1 MRGGLRLNIG
11 CRSAWRSRTQHV
23 EQAPDQLQRQSHDIG
38 GAAGDEAERKT
49 LVLKAAG
56 TCFPTPQ
63 TAFEVP
69 VEEAC
74 LERTHFEFT
83 LIGGAQRG
91 VFGIVPKADSG
102 HDSMFAAAQG
112 CEHAA
117 GFGRVGGLAEFPA
130 VDFTERVA
138 GENQS
143 PHAAVCHGLGFCPGE
158 PDDVGFE
165 RFVGVAAR
173 GGRFSFVGRR
183 YDFDLPASLG
193 GELPSTR
200 RSAGKND
207 PRARW

>member
-1 MRGGLRLNIG
+1 M
-11 CRSAWRSRTQHV
+11 
-23 EQAPDQLQRQSHDIG
+23 EQAPDELQWQTHNVG

-56 TCFPTPQ
+56 SGFSTPQ
-63 TAFEVP
+63 TAFDVP
-69 VEEAC
+69 VEEAF
-74 LERTHFEFT
+74 LERTHFEFA

-91 VFGIVPKADSG
+91 VFGKLPEADSG
-102 HDSMFAAAQG
+102 HDSMFAAAEG

-117 GFGRVGGLAEFPA
+117 GFGRAGGLAEFSA

-165 RFVGVAAR
+165 GFVGAAAR

-183 YDFDLPASLG
+183 DDFDLPASLG

-207 PRARW
+207 PWAWW

>member
-1 MRGGLRLNIG
+1 M
-11 CRSAWRSRTQHV
+11 
-23 EQAPDQLQRQSHDIG
+23 EQAPDELQWQTHNVG

-56 TCFPTPQ
+56 SGFSTPQ
-63 TAFEVP
+63 TAFDVP
-69 VEEAC
+69 VEEAF
-74 LERTHFEFT
+74 LERTHFEFA

-91 VFGIVPKADSG
+91 VFGKLPEADSG
-102 HDSMFAAAQG
+102 HDSMFAAAEG

-117 GFGRVGGLAEFPA
+117 GFGRAGGLAEFSA

-165 RFVGVAAR
+165 GFVWAAAR

-183 YDFDLPASLG
+183 DDFDLPASLG

-207 PRARW
+207 PWAWW